1 MAVEKGPEWERED
14 NGNYRVTFWWR
25 DPQGTE
31 KESAIHRVWVYI
43 TGVTDHHQNATLSR
57 CDALMEQMFGAGVF
71 LSAPTGAAATV
82 LSQQH
87 ETISF
92 PRWRWAQRLT
102 EAYCVKAGGNC
113 CRRPLPILNPQS
125 WRAVAA
131 MRCLRWKCRR
141 RPYSPDGI
149 ALKIPIRPLF
159 VCNGVAPDLGKYAS
173 RMGVYHW

>member
-1 MAVEKGPEWERED
+1 MAVTTLKMGSEAWWQSKKGPEWERED

-31 KESAIHRVWVYI
+31 KSQPFIAFGFISPASPTTI
-43 TGVTDHHQNATLSR
+43 KMPPLSR

-82 LSQQH
+82 LSRQH

-113 CRRPLPILNPQS
+113 CRRPLPIPLIRRAG
-125 WRAVAA
+125 RAVAV

-149 ALKIPIRPLF
+149 DLKPRFTRSLP
-159 VCNGVAPDLGKYAS
+159 AMA
-173 RMGVYHW
+173 